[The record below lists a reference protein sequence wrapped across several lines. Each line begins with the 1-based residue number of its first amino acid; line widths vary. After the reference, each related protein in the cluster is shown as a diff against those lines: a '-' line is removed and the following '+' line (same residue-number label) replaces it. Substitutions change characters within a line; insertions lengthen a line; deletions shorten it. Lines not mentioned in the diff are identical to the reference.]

1 MPMGSD
7 TVVKVRDIMM
17 KGPVTLEANDVLDLA
32 DDVMNLGRI
41 RHIPIVEGE
50 RVVGVVSQRDLF
62 YSALV
67 KALGFKQREQK
78 DLMRTL
84 RVREVMSKP
93 VITIP
98 PDATAKEAARLMA
111 EKKIGCLPVVEGE
124 ELVGLVTETDILRY
138 VVDR

>member
-1 MPMGSD
+1 MPMESD

-17 KGPVTLEANDVLDLA
+17 KGPVTLEADDVLDLA

-84 RVREVMSKP
+84 RVQEVMSKP

-124 ELVGLVTETDILRY
+124 ALVGLVTETDILRY
-138 VVDR
+138 VASR

>member
-1 MPMGSD
+1 MESD

-17 KGPVTLEANDVLDLA
+17 KGPVTLEADDVLDLA

-50 RVVGVVSQRDLF
+50 LVVGVVSQRDLF

-124 ELVGLVTETDILRY
+124 ALVGLVTETDILRY
-138 VVDR
+138 VASR

>member
-1 MPMGSD
+1 MPMESD

-17 KGPVTLEANDVLDLA
+17 KGPVTLEADDVLDLA

-124 ELVGLVTETDILRY
+124 ALVGLVTETDILRY
-138 VVDR
+138 VASR